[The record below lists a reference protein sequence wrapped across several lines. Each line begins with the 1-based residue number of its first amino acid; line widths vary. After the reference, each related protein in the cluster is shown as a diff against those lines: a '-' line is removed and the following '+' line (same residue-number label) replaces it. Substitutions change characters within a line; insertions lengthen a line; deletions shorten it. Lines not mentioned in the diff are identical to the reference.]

1 MSPATIYNYF
11 GTKDQLYMDMI
22 MDWTDKQLAVYE
34 RILDSGRSFAEK
46 TQEIMLL
53 EAKI

>member
-1 MSPATIYNYF
+1 
-11 GTKDQLYMDMI
+11 

-46 TQEIMLL
+46 TQEIMPL
-53 EAKI
+53 EAKNLTFYRKSFGISKPPRSAA

>member
-1 MSPATIYNYF
+1 
-11 GTKDQLYMDMI
+11 

-46 TQEIMLL
+46 TQEIMRWRL
-53 EAKI
+53 KI